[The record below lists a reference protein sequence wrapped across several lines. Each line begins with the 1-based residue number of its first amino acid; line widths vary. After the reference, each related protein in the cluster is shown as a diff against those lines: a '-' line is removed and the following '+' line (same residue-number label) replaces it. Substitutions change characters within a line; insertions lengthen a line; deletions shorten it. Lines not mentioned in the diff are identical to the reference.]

1 MHTKLEDQIDEIKTL
16 TVEELAEMFNCKSK
30 EICMGDY
37 IASRTDDL
45 ACPYK
50 VIMGFANF
58 EGSNVERLG
67 KLEIVFGR
75 KFTDSHGP
83 ILDVNHNAIYLGLNL
98 KNSKITNLGNLKKCY
113 GTIILNSNLTDLVK
127 LEVIEGILC
136 LEDDENKCGITS
148 LGKLKKVRRLYI
160 NSNSLRDLGDLE
172 EVNNVR
178 MFSKCK
184 DEVNKLIE
192 NNLTCYGNKYY
203 RVYNEVKTQD

>member
-113 GTIILNSNLTDLVK
+113 GTIILNSNITTMKNVEYLGSNLFVLNSNLTDLGK

-184 DEVNKLIE
+184 E
-192 NNLTCYGNKYY
+192 
-203 RVYNEVKTQD
+203 